1 MTIETLSGQTQF
13 DKDFKFWEEA
23 KVEYSRQIRLTDSSG
38 RFVLRS
44 IINMP
49 FTSHHVGTLKK
60 RITKFVKHLDEE
72 PYNLPLDERMR
83 LKHVLT
89 HINVLQ
95 NDIFDRKLLDGKPR
109 LKAFF
114 YSAVGERELKQDLQ
128 FLMVHTIR
136 GSGHLGIDNENGR
149 LLLRWITFKGYST
162 HEKLSLQRRLLSVV
176 NSLPGKLD
184 ELQLRSLLNNL
195 LNIHKEIFKPEWIA
209 QNEGLVHFLSPKVK
223 ASPEY
228 KEVVRQTCASLL
240 MGNLPEETDG
250 CSGCIILQNPDGKK
264 VAVFK
269 PLSQENM
276 SESNRRYAQQIKRLG
291 AGVAKGLGKGS
302 ILDTTGGQ
310 AYLAE
315 VTAYEI
321 SRLIRPGLVAETH
334 KVDLVVNNELEVGAF
349 QLFVK
354 GKVIDLKHLFRFGD
368 QRFEKGSNT
377 FDKIDM
383 LHMIPQNYF
392 EDFVLIK
399 WVMGDCDT
407 HGENGLVVLEE
418 TPSGRYSFRDDDVLI
433 YKGRVDA
440 QREVG
445 PHPEL
450 RNLFSGNKAF
460 DVKNLVAI
468 DASWGNAPK
477 HPELQA
483 EQEKFLLAAAKLPH
497 GELPFMERIDRIK
510 GLLGKLDELD
520 LSMNRFY
527 GKNGQDTSLTEERI
541 QRRRERMKV
550 LDIFVRTNRPIK
562 ELFSMN
568 SEAVIEKLIVED
580 ACNQL
585 KTDEFEARKQFCEAL
600 SVEADSLVNGK
611 LEGVFRAISCYFACM
626 NQHEELTDRDKADI
640 GAFEKIMN
648 DWKCYEAL
656 TQELHFHLL
665 QTLL

>member
-1 MTIETLSGQTQF
+1 MTIQTLNRQSQF
-13 DKDFKFWEEA
+13 DEDFKFWEE
-23 KVEYSRQIRLTDSSG
+23 VDFEYSNQIRLTDSSG

-49 FTSHHVGTLKK
+49 FSSHNIDSLKK
-60 RITKFVKHLDEE
+60 RVTEFVRGIDEE
-72 PYNLPLDERMR
+72 PYNLQQDQRLR
-83 LKHVLT
+83 LKRVLRN
-89 HINVLQ
+89 INILK
-95 NDIFDRKLLDGKPR
+95 DEIFDRKLLDGKPR

-114 YSAVGERELKQDLQ
+114 YTAVGEQELAEDLK
-128 FLMVHTIR
+128 FLLDNTIR
-136 GSGHLGIDNENGR
+136 GSGHLGIDNQNGK
-149 LLLRWITFKGYST
+149 LLLRWMTFKGYTT
-162 HEKLSLQRRLLSVV
+162 HEKLALQRRLLNVV

-195 LNIHKEIFKPEWIA
+195 LNVHEDIFKPEWIA
-209 QNEGLVHFLSPKVK
+209 QNEGLIHFLSPKVK
-223 ASPEY
+223 ASHDY
-228 KEVVRQTCASLL
+228 KEVVRQACASLL
-240 MGNLPEETDG
+240 MGKLPEETDG
-250 CSGCIILQNPDGKK
+250 CSGCIILKNPEGEK

-321 SRLIRPGLVAETH
+321 SCLIRQGLVAETH
-334 KVDLVVNNELEVGAF
+334 KVELVINNEVEVGAF

-354 GKVIDLKHLFRFGD
+354 GKVIDIKQLFRFGD
-368 QRFEKGSNT
+368 QRFEKGSDT
-377 FDKIDM
+377 FDEIDM
-383 LHMIPQNYF
+383 LHMIPREYF

-418 TPSGRYSFRDDDVLI
+418 TPTGRYSFRDDDVLT
-433 YKGRVDA
+433 YKDSQGKL
-440 QREVG
+440 RELG
-445 PHPEL
+445 DHPQL
-450 RNLFSGNKAF
+450 RGLFPGTETF

-497 GELPFMERIDRIK
+497 GEFPFMERIGRIK
-510 GLLGKLDELD
+510 GLLSKLDELD
-520 LSMNRFY
+520 LSMRRFY
-527 GKNGQDTSLTEERI
+527 AKNGQDTGLTEERI

-568 SEAVIEKLIVED
+568 SESVIEKLIVED
-580 ACNQL
+580 ACNEL
-585 KTDEFEARKQFCEAL
+585 KTDEVEVREKFYEAL
-600 SVEADSLVNGK
+600 TVEADSLVGGE
-611 LEGVFRAISCYFACM
+611 LQDVFRAISCHFACM
-626 NQHEELTDRDKADI
+626 NQHSQLTDQDKKDI
-640 GAFEKIMN
+640 AAFEKKLN
-648 DWKCYEAL
+648 EWKSCEAL
-656 TQELHFHLL
+656 TGELHFHLL
-665 QTLL
+665 QSLL